1 MVTWRTAGN
10 KEPMSCRV
18 RTSGHSAEHPCA
30 RRHLASDEHLGS
42 ESATLPGPHNS
53 EPPITPSHEVGATPW
68 RSRRTPCRSWKRCS
82 GVGHDAAGHHA
93 SMGDVS
99 QTRRTRGVCAAS
111 DLDAYASPQCYFS
124 SRGDAEVHSTAWLLC
139 APWATRS
146 AKLSPARSTGTPTN
160 TLRSETD
167 PLPPTNT
174 SARSQSRSEDPR
186 LGGTHQSEP

>member
-1 MVTWRTAGN
+1 MPPTDDADVHSAAQCHLAHRGQQ
-10 KEPMSCRV
+10 EPISCRP
-18 RTSGHSAEHPCA
+18 SGPPGTPTNTPA
-30 RRHLASDEHLGS
+30 LGD
-42 ESATLPGPHNS
+42 TLPPTNS
-53 EPPITPSHEVGATPW
+53 EPWGRYHSVEITTYAVAVVE
-68 RSRRTPCRSWKRCS
+68 RCS
-82 GVGHDAAGHHA
+82 GIGHDAAGHHA
-93 SMGDVS
+93 SMGGVS
-99 QTRRTRGVCAAS
+99 RTPRTRGECAAR
-111 DLDAYASPQCYFS
+111 DLDAYVSPQCYFS

-167 PLPPTNT
+167 LLPPTNI